1 MGGVWNAG
9 RFKMPQI
16 TLRIEQELY
25 DSIEE
30 KRGGKDRSTF
40 LRDVIIAYFASQ
52 NNAVVSTESAN
63 ASQEITNV
71 TQLHYENEY
80 LKKKLEDLTAL
91 HENAVALHREEKQD
105 LGNKLDRAMQ
115 LVSQEQSINMT
126 MQKQLMPTTQEIIK
140 KSWWKF
146 W

>member
-1 MGGVWNAG
+1 
-9 RFKMPQI
+9 MPQI

-30 KRGGKDRSTF
+30 KRGNKDRSTF
-40 LRDVIIAYFASQ
+40 LRDVIITYFASH
-52 NNAVVSTESAN
+52 NNAVVSPESAN

-126 MQKQLMPTTQEIIK
+126 MQKQLMPATQEIIK

-146 W
+146 GNCKLI

>member
-1 MGGVWNAG
+1 
-9 RFKMPQI
+9 MPQI
-16 TLRIEQELY
+16 TLRVEQELY

-30 KRGGKDRSTF
+30 KKGDRDRSTF

-52 NNAVVSTESAN
+52 KNTALSQGDTVDSQESAN

-80 LKKKLEDLTAL
+80 LKKKLEDLAVL
-91 HENAVALHREEKQD
+91 HENAVALHSQEKQD
-105 LGNKLDRAMQ
+105 MSNKLDRAMQ

-126 MQKQLMPTTQEIIK
+126 MQKQLMPAPQEIIK

>member
-1 MGGVWNAG
+1 
-9 RFKMPQI
+9 MPQI

-30 KRGGKDRSTF
+30 KKGDKDRSTF
-40 LRDVIIAYFASQ
+40 LRDVILAYFASQ
-52 NNAVVSTESAN
+52 KNEVVSQEKTVD
-63 ASQEITNV
+63 SQEITNV

-91 HENAVALHREEKQD
+91 HENAAALHSQEKQD
-105 LGNKLDRAMQ
+105 LSNKLDRAMQ
-115 LVSQEQSINMT
+115 LVSQEQSINMS
-126 MQKQLMPTTQEIIK
+126 MQKQLMPTPQEIIK

>member
-1 MGGVWNAG
+1 
-9 RFKMPQI
+9 MPQI

-30 KRGGKDRSTF
+30 KKGDKDRSTF

-52 NNAVVSTESAN
+52 KNEVVSQEKTVDSQESAN

-91 HENAVALHREEKQD
+91 HENAVALHSQEKQD
-105 LGNKLDRAMQ
+105 LSNKLDRAMQ
-115 LVSQEQSINMT
+115 LVSQEQSINMS
-126 MQKQLMPTTQEIIK
+126 MQKQLMPTPQEITK
-140 KSWWKF
+140 KSWWQF

>member
-1 MGGVWNAG
+1 
-9 RFKMPQI
+9 MPQI

-30 KRGGKDRSTF
+30 KKGDKDRSTF

-52 NNAVVSTESAN
+52 KNAVVSQESTLDSQESAN
-63 ASQEITNV
+63 VS
-71 TQLHYENEY
+71 QLHYENEY

-91 HENAVALHREEKQD
+91 HENAVALHSEEKQD
-105 LGNKLDRAMQ
+105 LSNKLDRAMQ

-126 MQKQLMPTTQEIIK
+126 MQKQLMPTPQEITK
-140 KSWWKF
+140 KSWWQF

>member
-1 MGGVWNAG
+1 
-9 RFKMPQI
+9 MPQI

-30 KRGGKDRSTF
+30 KKGDKDRSTF

-52 NNAVVSTESAN
+52 NNEVVSQESAN
-63 ASQEITNV
+63 AAQEITNV

-91 HENAVALHREEKQD
+91 HENAVASHSEEKQD
-105 LGNKLDRAMQ
+105 LSNKLDRAMQ
-115 LVSQEQSINMT
+115 LVSQEQSINMS
-126 MQKQLMPTTQEIIK
+126 MQKQLMPTPQEIIK

>member
-1 MGGVWNAG
+1 
-9 RFKMPQI
+9 MPQI

-30 KRGGKDRSTF
+30 KKGDKDRSTF
-40 LRDVIIAYFASQ
+40 LRDVILAYFASQ
-52 NNAVVSTESAN
+52 KNEVVSQEKTVDSHESAN

-91 HENAVALHREEKQD
+91 HENAVALHRQEKQD
-105 LGNKLDRAMQ
+105 LSNKLDRAMQ
-115 LVSQEQSINMT
+115 LVSQEQSINMS
-126 MQKQLMPTTQEIIK
+126 MQKQLMPTPQEITK
-140 KSWWKF
+140 KSWWQF

>member
-1 MGGVWNAG
+1 MNTGEC
-9 RFKMPQI
+9 KMPQI

-30 KRGGKDRSTF
+30 KKGDKDRSTF

-52 NNAVVSTESAN
+52 NKCSRETVDSQESAN

-71 TQLHYENEY
+71 SQLHYENEY

-91 HENAVALHREEKQD
+91 HEKAVALHSEEKQD
-105 LGNKLDRAMQ
+105 LSNKLDRAMQ
-115 LVSQEQSINMT
+115 LVSQEQSINMS
-126 MQKQLMPTTQEIIK
+126 MQKQLMPTPQEIIK

>member
-1 MGGVWNAG
+1 
-9 RFKMPQI
+9 MPQI

-30 KRGGKDRSTF
+30 KRGNKDRSTF

-52 NNAVVSTESAN
+52 NNAVVSPENAN